1 MRVPHT
7 FRVLGA
13 GALLGL
19 AAAQASAQETLMDI
33 YQRAL
38 QNDPTIR
45 EAEARYLANAE
56 VRPQAR
62 SQLLPSLQ
70 LTSRRSGSFQEQS
83 AVVDPVTAQLFPGQE
98 TDTDSTSWQL
108 GVNQAIFDWSRIV
121 TLKQADK
128 RVAQAEIEYEVA
140 KQQLLLRVA
149 EAYFNVLAAEDSLE
163 AQVVAR
169 QAFERQLEQAR
180 RRFEV
185 GLIART
191 DVEET
196 QAAFDRSVAAEIEAQ
211 RILATEQE
219 RLREIIG
226 EYVVDLASPGDELP
240 LVSPDPENPDEW
252 VRAALQQNL
261 ALISA
266 RLQADIAQDDIRLA
280 RAERLPRLTLQSSYS
295 SDDFGGETRV
305 KGVPDPRPITRD
317 TEGYNWSINLTVPL
331 FTGGLNS
338 SRIQQSVYSHRASV
352 QAVERVARETER
364 ATRDAYL
371 GVVSSISQV
380 RALRQAV
387 ASAQTAL
394 EATEAGYEVGTRT
407 SVEVQTSLE
416 ALTRAQ
422 TDYAAARYNYILNR
436 LRLMQAAGTLA
447 VSDIE
452 QVDGWL
458 DQ

>member
-1 MRVPHT
+1 
-7 FRVLGA
+7 
-13 GALLGL
+13 
-19 AAAQASAQETLMDI
+19 Q
-33 YQRAL
+33 
-38 QNDPTIR
+38 
-45 EAEARYLANAE
+45 
-56 VRPQAR
+56 
-62 SQLLPSLQ
+62 
-70 LTSRRSGSFQEQS
+70 
-83 AVVDPVTAQLFPGQE
+83 
-98 TDTDSTSWQL
+98 
-108 GVNQAIFDWSRIV
+108 
-121 TLKQADK
+121 
-128 RVAQAEIEYEVA
+128 
-140 KQQLLLRVA
+140 
-149 EAYFNVLAAEDSLE
+149 
-163 AQVVAR
+163 
-169 QAFERQLEQAR
+169 

-211 RILATEQE
+211 RVLATQQE

-226 EYVVDLASPGDELP
+226 EYVVDLASPGEDLP

-252 VRAALQQNL
+252 VQAALKQNL

-280 RAERLPRLTLQSSYS
+280 RADRLPRLTLQSGYS
-295 SDDFGGETRV
+295 SDDFSGETRIE
-305 KGVPDPRPITRD
+305 GVPEPRPITRD
-317 TEGYNWSINLTVPL
+317 TEGYNWSVNLTIPL
-331 FTGGLNS
+331 FTGGMTS
-338 SRIQQSVYSHRASV
+338 SRVQQSVYNHRASV
-352 QAVERVARETER
+352 QVTERVAREVER

-387 ASAQTAL
+387 ESAQTAL

-422 TDYAAARYNYILNR
+422 TDYAVARYNYILNR
-436 LRLMQAAGTLA
+436 LGLMQAAGTLA

-452 QVDGWL
+452 Q
-458 DQ
+458 

>member
-1 MRVPHT
+1 MMMPHKL
-7 FRVLGA
+7 RLLGVS
-13 GALLGL
+13 ALLCF
-19 AAAQASAQETLMDI
+19 AAPLSAQESLMDI

-38 QNDPTIR
+38 QNDPMIR
-45 EAEARYLANAE
+45 EAEARYLANVE

-62 SQLLPSLQ
+62 AQLLPQLQ
-70 LTSRRSGSFQEQS
+70 FSSRISGSFQEQS
-83 AVVDPVTAQLFPGQE
+83 NVINPVTGTLEAGQE
-98 TDTDSTSWQL
+98 QESDSRNWQL
-108 GVNQAIFDWSRIV
+108 SVNQAIFDWSRIL
-121 TLKQADK
+121 TLKQSEK

-169 QAFERQLEQAR
+169 QAFERQLEQAQ

-211 RILATEQE
+211 RLLATAQEQ
-219 RLREIIG
+219 LREIIG
-226 EYVVDLASPGDELP
+226 EYVVDLASPGDDLP
-240 LVSPDPENPDEW
+240 LVPPDPQDPDQW
-252 VRAALQQNL
+252 VRAALEQNL
-261 ALISA
+261 ALIAA
-266 RLQADIAQDDIRLA
+266 RLQAEIAQDDVRLA
-280 RAERLPRLTLQSSYS
+280 RADRLPRLTLSSSYN
-295 SDDFGGETRV
+295 SDEGDGETRV
-305 KGVPDPRPITRD
+305 AGVPTPRPFSREV
-317 TEGYNWSINLTVPL
+317 EGYNWSINLTVPL

-338 SRIQQSVYSHRASV
+338 SRIQQSVYNHRASV

-371 GVVSSISQV
+371 GVMSSISQV

-452 QVDGWL
+452 LVDGWL
-458 DQ
+458 GR

>member
-1 MRVPHT
+1 
-7 FRVLGA
+7 
-13 GALLGL
+13 
-19 AAAQASAQETLMDI
+19 MDI

-45 EAEARYLANAE
+45 EAEARYLASIE

-62 SQLLPSLQ
+62 SQLLPQLQ
-70 LTSRRSGSFQEQS
+70 LTSRLAGSFQEQS
-83 AVVDPVTAQLFPGQE
+83 AVVDPATAQLFPGQE
-98 TDTDSTSWQL
+98 TDTDSSGWQL
-108 GVNQAIFDWSRIV
+108 SVNQTIFDWSRIL

-169 QAFERQLEQAR
+169 QAFERQLEQAQ

-211 RILATEQE
+211 RVLATQQE

-226 EYVVDLASPGDELP
+226 EYVVDLASPGEDLP

-252 VRAALQQNL
+252 VQAALKQNL

-280 RAERLPRLTLQSSYS
+280 RADRLPRLTLQSGYS
-295 SDDFGGETRV
+295 SDDFSGETRIE
-305 KGVPDPRPITRD
+305 GVPEPRPITRD
-317 TEGYNWSINLTVPL
+317 TEGYNWSVNLTIPL
-331 FTGGLNS
+331 FTGGMTS
-338 SRIQQSVYSHRASV
+338 SRVQQSVYNHRASV
-352 QAVERVARETER
+352 QVTERVAREVER

-387 ASAQTAL
+387 ESAQTAL

-422 TDYAAARYNYILNR
+422 TDYAVARYNYILNR
-436 LRLMQAAGTLA
+436 LGLMQAAGTLA

-452 QVDGWL
+452 QIDGWL